1 MAETELS
8 TPEFEYDIE
17 SAIVTGATGDVG
29 SWVVDRL
36 ADRGVDIVGV
46 DFDRPDGVRANVDFR
61 AVDLTEGV
69 DTWET
74 IAEVDPDA
82 VVHLAAL
89 SDPLENPSTRLFEN
103 NVTSAY
109 NVLQAAGR
117 EGIDV
122 VWSSSQ
128 ATYGALFA
136 ESTWTPDYLPIDEA
150 HDRRPEDAYGLSKVC
165 GEEIAKSMARRYGI
179 SVATIRPATIFSP
192 TKERARPTEDGSD
205 LSSEEPT
212 GNFASY
218 VDVRDVARLI
228 EAALAAD
235 LEGHEEFLCVAD
247 ENYLGRPTAELVETV
262 CGSIPG
268 EVDLEGKESAL
279 SNAKAAEVLG
289 WTPAHT
295 WHEGADEDVSGPT
308 WL

>member
-29 SWVVDRL
+29 SWVVDQL
-36 ADRGVDIVGV
+36 ADRGVDVVGV

-136 ESTWTPDYLPIDEA
+136 ASTWTPDYLPIDEA

-218 VDVRDVARLI
+218 VDVRDVARMI

-262 CGSIPG
+262 CGSIPRG
-268 EVDLEGKESAL
+268 VDLEGKESAL
-279 SNAKAAEVLG
+279 SNAKAADVLG